1 MLRMALKGVFAHKVR
16 LALTALAIVLGVAF
30 VAGTYVFTDSI
41 QRSFDDLL
49 GDVNEGVDLYVRGTS
64 EFGLGGGR
72 IDEDLVQRVAAV
84 PGVVIAAPSVEG
96 IAQLVDKEGEPV
108 GGSGPPTFGFSYV
121 PAGEMLTPVIIRSGD
136 WPRSPDQVV
145 IDSYAADANDFEAGD
160 SIQVILPVGTETFAI
175 AGIAA
180 FGDADNLL
188 GATLAIFE
196 FDTAQRVF
204 EAEGLVDSIAVV
216 VDDGVDPLVV
226 LAQISEFLPEES
238 EVVTSTQ
245 QTEDEVA
252 LFTEGLS
259 FLSTI
264 LLVIAGVAIFVGS
277 FLIQNTFRI
286 IVSQRTRELALLRA
300 IGASRRQVTMMVVI
314 EALIVGLIAAVVGVG
329 VGILVALGLK
339 AVFSAAGFGIPSSA
353 LVVAPR
359 TVVVSL
365 VVGVVVT
372 VVAAVVPALRASR
385 IPPIA
390 ALREVAA
397 PHRSLRSRI
406 AAGAAVT
413 AIGLSLVLLGLLL
426 EISNAIAL
434 VGVGALITF
443 VGVSMLAPLVA
454 RKFAAVAGA
463 PLARYLG
470 MVGRLAR
477 ENAIRRPRRTA
488 ATASALMIGV
498 ALVSVIAVFQASA
511 KAAVADAFREDFA
524 TDFQVRLSGFG
535 DPRASGLS
543 SSLAPELREVEGVE
557 VVVRDRMGEY
567 RAGPDGVEKFL
578 LGVDGPLEL
587 VAALEMREGEVAN
600 LGPGTALLSVEEAN
614 SFTVGA
620 GDSFQI
626 QLPSGRFVELTV
638 AGIFEESPIGVPL
651 IIDLATFEEHI
662 DFNLDRFIY
671 ILLEDGADPE
681 VVRPAIEQVTDR
693 YPNAALTNTE
703 ELIADIEEQID
714 GLLNLLVVLLGF
726 ALIIALLG
734 IINTLA
740 LSISERRREI
750 GLLRAVG
757 MQRRQVRRMIRWEA
771 VLIAVFGGLLG
782 LLVGVV
788 LGSAIVLSVGQGLTL
803 AIPWTQL
810 AIYVLLAGIG
820 GVIAAIVPAR
830 RGARMDI
837 LEAIAYE

>member
-1 MLRMALKGVFAHKVR
+1 
-16 LALTALAIVLGVAF
+16 
-30 VAGTYVFTDSI
+30 
-41 QRSFDDLL
+41 
-49 GDVNEGVDLYVRGTS
+49 
-64 EFGLGGGR
+64 
-72 IDEDLVQRVAAV
+72 
-84 PGVVIAAPSVEG
+84 
-96 IAQLVDKEGEPV
+96 
-108 GGSGPPTFGFSYV
+108 
-121 PAGEMLTPVIIRSGD
+121 
-136 WPRSPDQVV
+136 
-145 IDSYAADANDFEAGD
+145 
-160 SIQVILPVGTETFAI
+160 
-175 AGIAA
+175 
-180 FGDADNLL
+180 
-188 GATLAIFE
+188 
-196 FDTAQRVF
+196 
-204 EAEGLVDSIAVV
+204 
-216 VDDGVDPLVV
+216 
-226 LAQISEFLPEES
+226 
-238 EVVTSTQ
+238 
-245 QTEDEVA
+245 
-252 LFTEGLS
+252 
-259 FLSTI
+259 
-264 LLVIAGVAIFVGS
+264 
-277 FLIQNTFRI
+277 
-286 IVSQRTRELALLRA
+286 
-300 IGASRRQVTMMVVI
+300 
-314 EALIVGLIAAVVGVG
+314 
-329 VGILVALGLK
+329 
-339 AVFSAAGFGIPSSA
+339 
-353 LVVAPR
+353 
-359 TVVVSL
+359 
-365 VVGVVVT
+365 VVT

-397 PHRSLRSRI
+397 PPRSLRSRV
-406 AAGAAVT
+406 AAGTAVT

-426 EISNAIAL
+426 EVSNAIAL

-470 MVGRLAR
+470 VVGQLAR

-543 SSLAPELREVEGVE
+543 SSLAPELRQVEGVE

-578 LGVDGPLEL
+578 LGVDGPLDL
-587 VAALEMREGEVAN
+587 VAALEMREGEVAD

-614 SFTVGA
+614 SFMVGA

-626 QLPSGRFVELTV
+626 QLPSGRFVDLTV

-651 IIDLATFEEHI
+651 IVDLATFEENI

-671 ILLEDGADPE
+671 ILLEEGADPE
-681 VVRPAIEQVTDR
+681 AVRPAIEQVTDR